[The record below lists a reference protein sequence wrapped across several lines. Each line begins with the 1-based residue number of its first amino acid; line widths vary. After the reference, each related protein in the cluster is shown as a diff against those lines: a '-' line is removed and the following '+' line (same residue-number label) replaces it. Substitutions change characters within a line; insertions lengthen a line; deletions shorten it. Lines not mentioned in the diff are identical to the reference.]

1 MANLATRQPA
11 SSKRASGTGWRLW
24 LVAAVSVLGATAC
37 GSAASG
43 GGPAGGA
50 GHGQTTPATS
60 SASPTGSPAVHIPT
74 PASNAAAGRYACTLI
89 PAHDAATAV
98 GLAVRKGQPSP
109 GVGLQN
115 GATGGG
121 CDWTDSAGGTVTVVI
136 LTYPSAAIALRLGR
150 SSAQSAEG
158 VHARTVRLPD
168 LAPFEHADTGTYGST
183 KLAEAF
189 MVNGNHELD
198 VSINDPASGPG
209 SRLSVRAFVVL
220 VQQVARAWQ

>member
-1 MANLATRQPA
+1 MANLAARQPA
-11 SSKRASGTGWRLW
+11 RTKRAGGAGWRLW
-24 LVAAVSVLGATAC
+24 LVAAASVVAATAC
-37 GSAASG
+37 GSAGSG
-43 GGPAGGA
+43 GSPAGGA

-60 SASPTGSPAVHIPT
+60 ASPAGTRSVHIPT
-74 PASNAAAGRYACTLI
+74 PGSNAAAGRYACTLI
-89 PAHDAATAV
+89 STQDAAAAV
-98 GLAVRKGQPSP
+98 GMAVRKGRPSP
-109 GVGLQN
+109 GVDLQN

-121 CDWTDSAGGTVTVVI
+121 CDWSDSAGGTVTVVI

-189 MVNGNHELD
+189 MVSGNHELD